1 MATPRRYTKAT
12 SFSGYQATNPNR
24 PLPGPSLDNELANIE
39 TSVNEAIAALGDIR
53 RDDGFL
59 RNGIVTRDALS
70 PDLATGVTPATLWE
84 AGLVYQAQDTVS
96 VGAAFY
102 RCTIG
107 HTSNVDFLVD
117 LNAGR
122 WVLYAD
128 IGTLATGVG
137 VARDEAV
144 AAAAAAVPA
153 AATASAAAVTASAA
167 AVSATTSY
175 DLFDD
180 RYLGEKT
187 SLPTLDNDGNA
198 LVDGALVSLTDQTP
212 SSLNGMYVRRS
223 GTWGPVVGASQ
234 GVLLGFRYV
243 ATGGQ
248 TTFTGTDANGLTL
261 AYTLGAI
268 MVTVNGVTLTPNT
281 YTASNGTSVVLGTPL
296 LASDV
301 VVIYSFG
308 SFVVADTWTRA
319 EADGRYATPTSVTSA
334 VATHA
339 ALGGSAHPEA
349 TTSVAGFMSAAD
361 KTKLDAI
368 PDQRLRASAN
378 YSTVPLTGTYSRTG
392 TLITVTMT
400 AHGMAT
406 GQFCPLDF
414 TTGAGTDGYYEVTVT
429 GVNTF
434 TVNDTVSG
442 ATSGNVTRQIFVRNS
457 LGISS
462 IADAGVGLSTVNYT
476 ASLPDANFTA
486 IYSSSSRFTTE
497 TARSASSV
505 TVSTADFSGNAQDV
519 AQVNLAVFR

>member
-1 MATPRRYTKAT
+1 MATPRRYTKGT

-39 TSVNEAIAALGDIR
+39 TSVNEAISALGDIR

-167 AVSATTSY
+167 AVSATTNY

-198 LVDGALVSLTDQTP
+198 LVDGALVSLTGQTP
-212 SSLNGMYVRRS
+212 STLNGMYVRRS
-223 GTWGPVVGASQ
+223 GVWQPVVGAFQ
-234 GVLLGFRYV
+234 GVQLGFRYV

-248 TTFTGTDANGLTL
+248 TVFSGVDANGLTL

-268 MVTVNGVTLTPNT
+268 IVTVNGVTQTPNT
-281 YTASNGTSVVLGTPL
+281 YTASNGTSVVFGAGLS
-296 LASDV
+296 ASDV

-308 SFVVADTWTRA
+308 SFVVADAWTKI
-319 EADGRYATPTSVTSA
+319 EADGRFAAIAHVGAGGTA
-334 VATHA
+334 HA
-339 ALGGSAHPEA
+339 LA
-349 TTSVAGFMSAAD
+349 TTSVAGFLSAAD
-361 KTKLDAI
+361 KTKLDNTASLV
-368 PDQRLRASAN
+368 RLAPVATTAGTAFDFTGLPADVVRIEIILDRCSLTGADNFLIQLGTSGGIEVTGYDSFWMFSTTATAFTAGFTMVGTVAAPLHDGILTLRRTTGNTWIAEGFSAAQAN
-378 YSTVPLTGTYSRTG
+378 YSVFTVGRK
-392 TLITVTMT
+392 T
-400 AHGMAT
+400 A
-406 GQFCPLDF
+406 
-414 TTGAGTDGYYEVTVT
+414 AGTVDRLRLTRSGTD
-429 GVNTF
+429 TF
-434 TVNDTVSG
+434 
-442 ATSGNVTRQIFVRNS
+442 
-457 LGISS
+457 
-462 IADAGVGLSTVNYT
+462 DAG
-476 ASLPDANFTA
+476 
-486 IYSSSSRFTTE
+486 
-497 TARSASSV
+497 
-505 TVSTADFSGNAQDV
+505 
-519 AQVNLAVFR
+519 AVIVQYWRGP